1 MHWRILDDGISA
13 VASSAWNRLSDEA
26 YPYLRHEFLWAL
38 EAEDCLGEQVG
49 WEPRHL
55 VIEAADGSLLG
66 GLPMYLKHNSF
77 GEFVFD
83 WAWADAHHRVGL
95 SYYPKLVIAS
105 PFTPATGPR
114 LLLRPELR
122 HTPLA
127 ERVTEYA
134 IEAARRLGVSSLHWL
149 FASDQSLTE
158 DARLM
163 RRTGCQFHW
172 HNRDYESFD
181 DFLAGLTSKRRK
193 EILRERR
200 MVREAGVELIHLSG
214 LEVSKDEW
222 RVFHA
227 LYRSTFDKHGNYPAL
242 TLGFFRRLATT
253 LGEQVRLVMARR
265 HGQIIAVAFF
275 LVGADCLYG
284 RYWGCREELPGLHF
298 EACYYQGIE
307 FCIDRRLSRFE
318 PGAQGEHKI
327 SRGFLPSPTFSYHWV
342 AHEGFRK
349 PIMLFLQRE
358 QEAMDEY
365 MQRLMERSPY
375 RRA

>member
-1 MHWRILDDGISA
+1 MHWRILAEGITE
-13 VASSAWNRLSDEA
+13 VAGSAWNRLTDGA
-26 YPYLRHEFLWAL
+26 YPHLRHEFLWAL
-38 EAEDCLGEQVG
+38 EAEGCLGEKVG

-55 VIEAADGSLLG
+55 VIEDADGSLLAA
-66 GLPMYLKHNSF
+66 LPMYLKHNSF

-95 SYYPKLVIAS
+95 DYYPKLVVAS

-114 LLLRPELR
+114 LLMSSELR

-127 ERVTEYA
+127 ERVTGCA
-134 IEAARRLGVSSLHWL
+134 IEAARSLGVSSLHWL
-149 FASDQSLTE
+149 FATDQSLAA
-158 DARLM
+158 DRRLL

-172 HNRDYESFD
+172 HNQHYDSFE
-181 DFLAGLTSKRRK
+181 DFLARLTSKRRK

-200 MVREAGVELIHLSG
+200 MVREAGVELISLSG
-214 LEVSKDEW
+214 GEVSKAEW
-222 RVFHA
+222 QAFHA
-227 LYRSTFDKHGNYPAL
+227 LYRRTFDKHGNYPAL

-253 LGEQVRLVMARR
+253 LGEQVRLVLALR
-265 HGQIIAVAFF
+265 HGQIIAAAYF

-298 EACYYQGIE
+298 EACYHQGIE
-307 FCIDRRLSRFE
+307 FCIEHRLARFE

-327 SRGFLPSPTFSYHWV
+327 SRGFLPSPTFSYHWM
-342 AHEGFRK
+342 AHQGFYR

-358 QEAMDEY
+358 QAYMDEY

>member
-38 EAEDCLGEQVG
+38 EAEDCLGERVG

-66 GLPMYLKHNSF
+66 ALPMYLKHNSF

-149 FASDQSLTE
+149 FASDQSLAE

-172 HNRDYESFD
+172 HNRYYESFD